1 MRHTLIATPLAILS
15 ATLCA
20 SHAAVAAAHSPW
32 RRSNDHQ
39 HLVARQ
45 DDTYANN
52 NSNDSDVSASASG
65 SSGLNSTSTQEA
77 ESSLAATASASTTSL
92 ANTRPTY
99 ALDTA
104 PSASGSDLSSSDYS
118 SSSAS
123 AASSTATYTPPN
135 LRFHKAPRSHA
146 FKSQSYHRLSDLLPD
161 ILENGNSI
169 SVHSW
174 ELGCL
179 TETLLEVYDPIL
191 TPFEWDPEGCQ
202 RSVPWEML
210 TIAQRSLEGY
220 DWTGAPGSTG
230 HTANLGDYL
239 DTTRTPVPL
248 TPKPLIDGAGSLGD
262 PASLIPAVW
271 LLAKFASR
279 GGVWRKLGTRSA
291 DDYAWAVGNQLI
303 YLLNGPKSPT
313 NGTISQRENGE
324 EYWADQGYMISP
336 SIAFLSLDDTNQDTM
351 ALALTQHQGEIG
363 ALLNPDVN
371 LYRHISGWDP
381 KFWATG
387 NAWMLYGTMRDIAS
401 AEAAGFGE
409 ALKDQIDDL
418 KANAWRVFQ
427 ALFAELDAQSLLPDF
442 MQDPDPRLSIGDTA
456 GTALTVAAYYRF
468 CVLAPEYTNTDDSAD
483 TEVAAWM
490 KEQAEK
496 AFDAVV
502 GFIDDD
508 GWVRHAVNPQG
519 DGWLVYPDDPT
530 ILSPEAQAFAAIL
543 WKARTDAG
551 V

>member
-1 MRHTLIATPLAILS
+1 MRHTLLATPLTLLA
-15 ATLCA
+15 ATTLCA
-20 SHAAVAAAHSPW
+20 SHVVVAAAHSPW
-32 RRSNDHQ
+32 RRSTGNDHQ
-39 HLVARQ
+39 RLVVRQ
-45 DDTYANN
+45 E
-52 NSNDSDVSASASG
+52 DSDVSKNDS
-65 SSGLNSTSTQEA
+65 LIDQA
-77 ESSLAATASASTTSL
+77 ESLTSGTEVSITSL

-99 ALDTA
+99 AFNA
-104 PSASGSDLSSSDYS
+104 VA
-118 SSSAS
+118 SSSAAAAAAAAA
-123 AASSTATYTPPN
+123 AASPTVTYTPPN
-135 LRFHKAPRSHA
+135 LQFHKAPRSHA
-146 FKSQSYHRLSDLLPD
+146 FKSAAYRRLSDLLPD
-161 ILENGNSI
+161 ILEKGNSI

-230 HTANLGDYL
+230 HTANLADYL
-239 DTTRTPVPL
+239 NTEKTPVQL

-303 YLLNGPKSPT
+303 YLLNGPKSPE

-336 SIAFLSLDDTNQDTM
+336 SIAFLSLDDVNQDTM

-371 LYRHISGWDP
+371 LFRHVSGWDP

-387 NAWMLYGTMRDIAS
+387 NAWMLYGMIRNVAS

-409 ALKDQIDDL
+409 ALKTQIDDL
-418 KANAWRVFQ
+418 KANGLRVFQ
-427 ALFAELDAQSLLPDF
+427 ALFSELDSQSLLPDF
-442 MQDPDPRLSIGDTA
+442 MQDPDPQLSIGDTA
-456 GTALTVAAYYRF
+456 GTALAVAAYYRF
-468 CVLAPEYTNTDDSAD
+468 CLLAPELISDE
-483 TEVAAWM
+483 TESGAWM
-490 KEQAEK
+490 RERAET

-502 GFIDDD
+502 GFIDDE

-519 DGWLVYPDDPT
+519 DGWLVYPDNPD
-530 ILSPEAQAFAAIL
+530 IKSPEAQAFAAIM

-551 V
+551 F